1 MSGRPQ
7 SKKRLVRTRRVSEQ
21 DSSDCNSDALQTPD
35 TPPWPS
41 TRLMEP
47 PPSTSSDV
55 QIPPVSPLL
64 SSWRRAAV
72 RAVEIQANPIIL
84 SWMTL

>member
-1 MSGRPQ
+1 
-7 SKKRLVRTRRVSEQ
+7 
-21 DSSDCNSDALQTPD
+21 
-35 TPPWPS
+35 
-41 TRLMEP
+41 
-47 PPSTSSDV
+47 
-55 QIPPVSPLL
+55 L